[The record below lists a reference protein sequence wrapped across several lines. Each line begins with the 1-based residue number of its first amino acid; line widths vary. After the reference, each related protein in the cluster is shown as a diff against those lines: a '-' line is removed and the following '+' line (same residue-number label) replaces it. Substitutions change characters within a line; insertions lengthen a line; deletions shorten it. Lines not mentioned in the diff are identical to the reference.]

1 MRARLVPGRL
11 HGYSRSTMTIYYY
24 RPTYIMLAV
33 ATGLVALALLAL
45 LVNGVLAGKPG
56 PPLAMAALL
65 AALLGGIA
73 CYATWIVRHAH
84 LPAVVFDRSGI
95 AFPIFGIPH
104 RDWSGIRTIRQQ
116 SLLSRNELLIHFE
129 PPAPSFPWVVVA
141 FGGFWRR
148 RKAGHLRFNMKR
160 MNCGRDS
167 LDFALREYP
176 PPEVRGGR

>member
-11 HGYSRSTMTIYYY
+11 HGYSRSAMTIYYY

-33 ATGLVALALLAL
+33 AAGLVSIALLAL
-45 LVNGVLAGKPG
+45 LVNGLMAGKPG

-65 AALLGGIA
+65 AALLGGIS
-73 CYATWIVRHAH
+73 CYATWIVRRAH

-95 AFPIFGIPH
+95 AFPIFGISH
-104 RDWSGIRTIRQQ
+104 RDWSAIRTIRQQ
-116 SLLSRNELLIHFE
+116 SLLSRSELLIHFA

-141 FGGFWRR
+141 FGGFWRG

-167 LDFALREYP
+167 LEFALREYP
-176 PPEVRGGR
+176 PPELRSSR